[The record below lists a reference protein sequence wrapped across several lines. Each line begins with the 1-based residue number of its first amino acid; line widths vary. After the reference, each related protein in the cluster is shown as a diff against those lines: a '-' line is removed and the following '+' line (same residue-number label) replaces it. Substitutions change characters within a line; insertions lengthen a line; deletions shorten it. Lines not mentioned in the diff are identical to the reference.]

1 LYYFESYFFFK
12 NKKLLKRLL
21 LISHALL
28 WSISVWD
35 CNTFNTKTPLLDL
48 VLPVHFSFFHRRYM
62 LYIKKT
68 SDNSQCIFFLGRYI
82 LNFFIYNYSVFINK
96 RILHQKKKLNNIS
109 AYTKNVLATLLSCK
123 SQCINTTATTI
134 KSSTLWE

>member
-12 NKKLLKRLL
+12 NKKLVKRLL

-68 SDNSQCIFFLGRYI
+68 SDNSQCIFFLVDIYSIFSYVII
-82 LNFFIYNYSVFINK
+82 LYLLMKGFYTFTPKIKI
-96 RILHQKKKLNNIS
+96 NNIS
-109 AYTKNVLATLLSCK
+109 TYKKNVLTTFLGCK
-123 SQCINTTATTI
+123 SQC
-134 KSSTLWE
+134 